1 MVQRVVQMKVAHKL
15 TLGFGIV
22 LLLLIGTLVTDV
34 SVSNQQSAVGDHI
47 IHHLIPASEAAH
59 EIVTLTRAADDD
71 GAWYLLARDKKVA
84 AAALQRFEQD
94 VQQLRAVLA
103 QAEALADTAVQRQD
117 IQGFRTFYFRPGGFY
132 DDTFV
137 AFKQKQ
143 AGQLQAA
150 YDNYVDSS
158 LVPSVDAVNARIR

>member
-1 MVQRVVQMKVAHKL
+1 MVQRFIQMKVAHKL

-47 IHHLIPASEAAH
+47 THHLIPASEAAH

-71 GAWYLLARDKKVA
+71 GAWYLLARDTKVA

-94 VQQLRAVLA
+94 VQQLRAALA
-103 QAEALADTAVQRQD
+103 EAQALADTPVQRQD
-117 IQGFRTFYFRPGGFY
+117 IQDFSTVYFRPAGFL
-132 DDTFV
+132 DDTLG

-150 YDNYVDSS
+150 YDN
-158 LVPSVDAVNARIR
+158 